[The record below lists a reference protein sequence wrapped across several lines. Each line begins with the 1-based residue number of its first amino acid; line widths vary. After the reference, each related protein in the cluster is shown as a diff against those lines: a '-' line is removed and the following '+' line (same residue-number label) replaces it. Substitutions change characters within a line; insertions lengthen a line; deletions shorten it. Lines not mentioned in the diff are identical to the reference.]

1 MKKRIL
7 ADELEMSINYKAIR
21 ASWAFSTIYLV
32 IWNIVAVFK
41 TGKIE
46 ILAFV
51 LMCLQDIILWLAKLI
66 LTRKMVSG
74 CEDEE

>member
-1 MKKRIL
+1 MKKRII
-7 ADELEMSINYKAIR
+7 ADELEMSINYKAVR

-41 TGKIE
+41 MGKIE
-46 ILAFV
+46 ILPFA

>member
-1 MKKRIL
+1 MKKRIF

-21 ASWAFSTIYLV
+21 ASWVFSTIYLV
-32 IWNIVAVFK
+32 IWNIVVVFK

-46 ILAFV
+46 TLAFV
-51 LMCLQDIILWLAKLI
+51 LMCLQDLILWLVKSI